1 MWMKVPTSITT
12 VWFDPPQNAN
22 GQVYLTK
29 NSEVDTEVK
38 LYTLLRLMYT
48 FLSLLSGKRY
58 STCSRMSLADHRFA
72 AEARVPRHLPGGVS
86 PAVFAQHQRDVAMA
100 IYGISH
106 TVNTVV
112 GNDFV
117 RGVSG
122 GE

>member
-1 MWMKVPTSITT
+1 MPLTAL
-12 VWFDPPQNAN
+12 NADV
-22 GQVYLTK
+22 QVYRIK
-29 NSEVDTEVK
+29 NLEVDIEVK
-38 LYTLLRLMYT
+38 LYILLRLMCT
-48 FLSLLSGKRY
+48 SLSLLSVKRY
-58 STCSRMSLADHRFA
+58 STYSQVSSADHRFA
-72 AEARVPRHLPGGVS
+72 AEARVPRILPGGVS